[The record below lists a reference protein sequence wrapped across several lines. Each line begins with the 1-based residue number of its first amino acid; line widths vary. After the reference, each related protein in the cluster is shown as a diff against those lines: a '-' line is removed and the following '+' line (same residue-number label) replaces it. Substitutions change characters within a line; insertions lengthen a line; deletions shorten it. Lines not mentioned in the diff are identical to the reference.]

1 MTIDWLM
8 TKDFNEQSRLSLH
21 AVGSCYFRHSETVMN
36 LYSAVSSYIRTMN
49 MNKNIVYS
57 NVFFSFCLTRNQ
69 SMGEHKE
76 APLTAA
82 ISKIAISP
90 STRISEA

>member
-1 MTIDWLM
+1 MTIDWLI

-36 LYSAVSSYIRTMN
+36 LYSAVSSYIHTMN

-57 NVFFSFCLTRNQ
+57 NEYYHLICIGKT
-69 SMGEHKE
+69 KC
-76 APLTAA
+76 T
-82 ISKIAISP
+82 
-90 STRISEA
+90 SETGLLLHNGRY

>member
-57 NVFFSFCLTRNQ
+57 NVFFFFLFN
-69 SMGEHKE
+69 KE
-76 APLTAA
+76 S
-82 ISKIAISP
+82 IYG
-90 STRISEA
+90 